1 MKGYIAVNGL
11 SLSGT
16 CGKIAKDMA
25 QVVAVA
31 SALTVIGGCRGAHPY
46 FKCESKGENKMSN
59 QFEFEPA
66 YYLAS
71 VTQYVSDD
79 GRHYIVG
86 PIWECAKKI
95 DGKEHFPVVVA
106 RKGMEGC
113 VYWCR
118 EKSRGSSGNF
128 EVEAHGG
135 DFRLADNSFCHS
147 DETAPAIYAEFV
159 SGGTTNKVAL
169 ERKDMDSIDYP
180 ELPMSETRKD

>member
-1 MKGYIAVNGL
+1 MKKPIA
-11 SLSGT
+11 
-16 CGKIAKDMA
+16 MA
-25 QVVAVA
+25 AMMA
-31 SALTVIGGCRGAHPY
+31 AAGA
-46 FKCESKGENKMSN
+46 FS
-59 QFEFEPA
+59 FEPA

-79 GRHYIVG
+79 GRHYVVG
-86 PIWECAKKI
+86 PIWECVKQI
-95 DGKEHFPVVVA
+95 DGEQHFPVVVA
-106 RKGMEGC
+106 GKGMEGR

-118 EKSRGSSGNF
+118 ETSRGSSGNF

-135 DFRLADNSFCHS
+135 DFRLVDGSFCHS
-147 DETAPAIYAEFV
+147 DEMAPVIYAEFV

>member
-1 MKGYIAVNGL
+1 
-11 SLSGT
+11 
-16 CGKIAKDMA
+16 
-25 QVVAVA
+25 
-31 SALTVIGGCRGAHPY
+31 
-46 FKCESKGENKMSN
+46 MSN

-71 VTQYVSDD
+71 ATQYVSDD

-95 DGKEHFPVVVA
+95 DGEEHFPVVVA

-128 EVEAHGG
+128 EMESQDG
-135 DFRLADNSFCHS
+135 DFRLTDNSFCHS
-147 DETAPAIYAEFV
+147 DETDLLMYAEFA
-159 SGGTTNKVAL
+159 SDGTTSQVAL
-169 ERKDMDSIDYP
+169 KKLAR
-180 ELPMSETRKD
+180 

>member
-1 MKGYIAVNGL
+1 MKKPIA
-11 SLSGT
+11 
-16 CGKIAKDMA
+16 MA
-25 QVVAVA
+25 AMMA
-31 SALTVIGGCRGAHPY
+31 AAGA
-46 FKCESKGENKMSN
+46 FS
-59 QFEFEPA
+59 FEPA

-95 DGKEHFPVVVA
+95 DGEEHFPVVVA

-128 EVEAHGG
+128 EVEAQDG

-159 SGGTTNKVAL
+159 SNGISGQISL
-169 ERKDMDSIDYP
+169 ERKGLDDIDYP
-180 ELPMSETRKD
+180 ELPKREDVNHSA

>member
-1 MKGYIAVNGL
+1 MNL
-11 SLSGT
+11 SRVTHEFIRRQSRRRIVT
-16 CGKIAKDMA
+16 I
-25 QVVAVA
+25 
-31 SALTVIGGCRGAHPY
+31 IGGVMAVSLAIMAVELFVICL
-46 FKCESKGENKMSN
+46 KCESKGENKMSN

-95 DGKEHFPVVVA
+95 DGEEHFPVVVA

-128 EVEAHGG
+128 EMESQHG

>member
-1 MKGYIAVNGL
+1 MKKPIA
-11 SLSGT
+11 
-16 CGKIAKDMA
+16 MA
-25 QVVAVA
+25 AMMAVA
-31 SALTVIGGCRGAHPY
+31 GA
-46 FKCESKGENKMSN
+46 FS
-59 QFEFEPA
+59 FEPA

-95 DGKEHFPVVVA
+95 DGEEHFPVVVA

-128 EVEAHGG
+128 EVEAQDG

-159 SGGTTNKVAL
+159 SNGISGQISL
-169 ERKDMDSIDYP
+169 ERKGLDDIDYP
-180 ELPMSETRKD
+180 ELPKREDVNH